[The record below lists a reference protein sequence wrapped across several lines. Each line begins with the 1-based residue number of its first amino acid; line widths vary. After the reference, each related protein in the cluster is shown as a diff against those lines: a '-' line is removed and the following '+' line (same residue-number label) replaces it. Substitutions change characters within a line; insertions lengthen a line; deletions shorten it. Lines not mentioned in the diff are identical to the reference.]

1 VKKLAIG
8 TAQFGQNYGVSNI
21 YGQVKYITAKEILT
35 YASKNNIKT
44 LDTAIAYGNS
54 EEILGKCGVSEF
66 DVITKLPIA
75 PKNVNSYSSW
85 AQKNLSL
92 SLERLNRK
100 KIYGLLLHSSSNFLG
115 KQGHDLYQTMT
126 MFKEKGLVDKIGVSI
141 YDPDELNILED
152 SGIKLDIVQTP
163 FNMLDRRIETSGW
176 LNKLSQNGTE
186 VHSRSVFLQGLLLQD
201 KNHRNPYFSKW
212 RNYFNKLDSWIY
224 DTKQTSL
231 SAALNFSYSYK
242 DINKLLVGVQNKLQL
257 TEIINSISQ
266 DYSHSLP
273 EELRIDDPLLINPTN
288 WRL

>member
-1 VKKLAIG
+1 MKIDLFCPSRDRINKVLTFICSVA
-8 TAQFGQNYGVSNI
+8 T
-21 YGQVKYITAKEILT
+21 TAKDI
-35 YASKNNIKT
+35 NNINLVLGVDDDDPKRDIY
-44 LDTAIAYGNS
+44 LKIAQNFS
-54 EEILGKCGVSEF
+54 FIQLVEF
-66 DVITKLPIA
+66 PA
-75 PKNVNSYSSW
+75 N
-85 AQKNLSL
+85 
-92 SLERLNRK
+92 
-100 KIYGLLLHSSSNFLG
+100 
-115 KQGHDLYQTMT
+115 